1 MLDILNPAAKY
12 TGRLGNLYGGEPYAL
27 AGDVY
32 AHPACPGRVGWS
44 QYTGSAGWFYT
55 AVMGCLLGLRPQ
67 GDRLLLQPRL
77 PDGWPG
83 WELEIRLQDTLM
95 TIAVSRG
102 ERGMLVDGEPAAF
115 VPLDGRPHR
124 VELTVKAAVENPHQ

>member
-1 MLDILNPAAKY
+1 
-12 TGRLGNLYGGEPYAL
+12 
-27 AGDVY
+27 
-32 AHPACPGRVGWS
+32 
-44 QYTGSAGWFYT
+44 
-55 AVMGCLLGLRPQ
+55 
-67 GDRLLLQPRL
+67 
-77 PDGWPG
+77 
-83 WELEIRLQDTLM
+83 M

>member
-1 MLDILNPAAKY
+1 
-12 TGRLGNLYGGEPYAL
+12 
-27 AGDVY
+27 
-32 AHPACPGRVGWS
+32 
-44 QYTGSAGWFYT
+44 
-55 AVMGCLLGLRPQ
+55 MGCLLGLRPQ

-83 WELEIRLQDTLM
+83 WELEIRLRDTLM

-124 VELTVKAAVENPHQ
+124 VELTVKAAGENPHQ